1 MNDAAES
8 AEPATAAPDLWQ
20 SIPLECILSA
30 AAILLAAGLKLAG
43 LLS

>member
-1 MNDAAES
+1 MRAASSTTSSEGDS
-8 AEPATAAPDLWQ
+8 M
-20 SIPLECILSA
+20 SIFPFPLALP